1 MRWTRKGIVA
11 EIQQLH
17 RDGAALNY
25 AAAEA
30 HYLQLMRAAAWHF
43 GTWRHAVETAGI
55 DYSALSKYRR
65 WGRDRIIERIRE
77 LHHEGADLS
86 WRSISL
92 EIDPALAAAALRPN
106 GFASWRQAIAAA
118 GLDIEEVARYQAWDA
133 ERVIQEIHALHR
145 EKKPM
150 SSKLVQINNQS
161 LFCAARRRFGSWDEA
176 LSAAGLDVSQIRLR
190 QPAQRIARSTRK
202 STVQSSRK
210 TSRSPRQHKASGE
223 SFAAGDAAI
232 RATNPAHTSSNTT
245 VVQRSQPPLSKSR
258 RSNKSTTAQLA
269 TTKTIAINRATSQR
283 TTGTR
288 NKSVVPPASRSSRT
302 APPKALRATTATH
315 KA

>member
-17 RDGAALNY
+17 RDEIALNY

-30 HYLQLMRAAAWHF
+30 NHLQLMRAAAWHF

-55 DYSALSKYRR
+55 DYQALSKYRR
-65 WGRDRIIERIRE
+65 WGRERIIERIRE

-86 WRSISL
+86 WRSVSL

-133 ERVIQEIHALHR
+133 ERVVDEIRALHR
-145 EKKPM
+145 AGEPM
-150 SSKLVQINNQS
+150 SSRLVQISNQS

-190 QPAQRIARSTRK
+190 QPSRAADLPNGRKKLPQKNRHLNSST
-202 STVQSSRK
+202 TP
-210 TSRSPRQHKASGE
+210 TSRAGTTVASPQTTKPKAS
-223 SFAAGDAAI
+223 
-232 RATNPAHTSSNTT
+232 
-245 VVQRSQPPLSKSR
+245 SKER
-258 RSNKSTTAQLA
+258 L
-269 TTKTIAINRATSQR
+269 
-283 TTGTR
+283 
-288 NKSVVPPASRSSRT
+288 
-302 APPKALRATTATH
+302 KA
-315 KA
+315 